1 MARTDASLLAALQ
14 GIIERTYDLQTGISD
29 IGRYV
34 IGDEGYRRIYGP
46 LAAGGGVVEKVGA
59 GYVASGEPGARTLVR
74 DDGAGTLALSI
85 YYPDHLI
92 ECLESNDP
100 TRRLDDGN
108 VDAFAAFVE
117 ELDHLLVIADR
128 HRSNGVI
135 SLLDLELHANVTK
148 YLTLRLFVGKL
159 RRARRLSTTDVAW
172 IRFHLFEKGEF
183 VQADPEVRARYQDAT
198 RLASLYVR
206 RLDMM
211 APSLRPGALRRF
223 HRMTPQEKIGH
234 IGAMN

>member
-46 LAAGGGVVEKVGA
+46 LAAGGGVVETVGA
-59 GYVASGEPGARTLVR
+59 APAPFEGPGARTLVR
-74 DDGAGTLALSI
+74 QSGAATLALSI
-85 YYPDHLI
+85 YYPDRLI
-92 ECLESNDP
+92 ECLEANDP

-117 ELDHLLVIADR
+117 ELDHFLVIADR
-128 HRSNGVI
+128 HRSNGVF

-148 YLTLRLFVGKL
+148 CLMLRMFVGRL
-159 RRARRLSTTDVAW
+159 RRTGRLSAADAAW

-183 VQADPEVRARYQDAT
+183 VQADPQVRARYQDAA
-198 RLASLYVR
+198 RLACRYL
-206 RLDMM
+206 RLLDAMP
-211 APSLRPGALRRF
+211 PSRRPGELRRF
-223 HRMTPQEKIGH
+223 HRMTPQEKIGR
-234 IGAMN
+234 IGAMG

>member
-1 MARTDASLLAALQ
+1 MEPTDRSLLTSLQ

-46 LAAGGGVVEKVGA
+46 LAAGGGVVEKVGTA
-59 GYVASGEPGARTLVR
+59 AASPGAPGARTLVR
-74 DDGAGTLALSI
+74 HGVTGTLALSI
-85 YYPDHLI
+85 YYPDSLI
-92 ECLESNDP
+92 ECLERNDP
-100 TRRLDDGN
+100 TRHLDDDN

-117 ELDHLLVIADR
+117 ELDHFLVIADR

-148 YLTLRLFVGKL
+148 YLTLRMFVGRL
-159 RRARRLSTTDVAW
+159 RRATRLSAGDSSW

-183 VQADPEVRARYQDAT
+183 AQSDPEVRARYYDAS
-198 RLASLYVR
+198 RLASRYVR
-206 RLDMM
+206 QLDTMQ
-211 APSLRPGALRRF
+211 PSQRPCELRRF